1 MNPQKEE
8 SGLVGEKLRPRSA
21 GVVAEEAESSA
32 PLPLV
37 EGAPVVAVAVEAVV
51 AVAVE
56 VVVAAVVEGSA
67 ADVAAASPS

>member
-1 MNPQKEE
+1 MNQQKGE
-8 SGLVGEKLRPRSA
+8 SELVGGKMRPRFA

-37 EGAPVVAVAVEAVV
+37 EGAPVVAVAVE
-51 AVAVE
+51 

>member
-8 SGLVGEKLRPRSA
+8 SGLVGRMLRPRFA
-21 GVVAEEAESSA
+21 GVAAREAESSA

-37 EGAPVVAVAVEAVV
+37 EGAPVV

>member
-1 MNPQKEE
+1 MNLQKAE
-8 SGLVGEKLRPRSA
+8 SGLVEKKSRPKFA
-21 GVVAEEAESSA
+21 GAVAEEAGSSA
-32 PLPLV
+32 PLPLA
-37 EGAPVVAVAVEAVV
+37 EGAPVV

>member
-1 MNPQKEE
+1 MRPKFAEVV
-8 SGLVGEKLRPRSA
+8 VGAA
-21 GVVAEEAESSA
+21 GSTA
-32 PLPLV
+32 PLPLA
-37 EGAPVVAVAVEAVV
+37 EGAPVV

>member
-1 MNPQKEE
+1 MSLQKAE
-8 SGLVGEKLRPRSA
+8 SGLVEKKSRPKSA
-21 GVVAEEAESSA
+21 GAVAEEAGSSA

>member
-8 SGLVGEKLRPRSA
+8 SGLVGRMLRPKSA
-21 GVVAEEAESSA
+21 GAVAEEAGSSA
-32 PLPLV
+32 PLPLA
-37 EGAPVVAVAVEAVV
+37 EGAPVV

>member
-1 MNPQKEE
+1 MMSKPGFAAVAARE
-8 SGLVGEKLRPRSA
+8 A
-21 GVVAEEAESSA
+21 GSSA

-37 EGAPVVAVAVEAVV
+37 EGAPVV

>member
-1 MNPQKEE
+1 MSLQKAE
-8 SGLVGEKLRPRSA
+8 SGLVEKKSRPKSA
-21 GVVAEEAESSA
+21 GAVAEEAESSA
-32 PLPLV
+32 PLPLA
-37 EGAPVVAVAVEAVV
+37 EGAPVV